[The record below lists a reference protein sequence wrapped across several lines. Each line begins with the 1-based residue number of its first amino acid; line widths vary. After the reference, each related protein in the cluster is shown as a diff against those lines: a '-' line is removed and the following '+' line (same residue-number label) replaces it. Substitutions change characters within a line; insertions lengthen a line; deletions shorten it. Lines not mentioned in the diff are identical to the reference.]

1 MALLAL
7 LVCSV
12 GLQPE
17 KVVVVVVLETVVFVV
32 AVVAVVAAHT
42 GVAVGALVKGLLLIL
57 VMVAPEPVA
66 QFVSSGPAQP
76 VHSHQQTLATFN

>member
-17 KVVVVVVLETVVFVV
+17 KVAVVVVLETMVFLV

-42 GVAVGALVKGLLLIL
+42 GVAVGALVKGLVLIL

-66 QFVSSGPAQP
+66 RFVSSGPAQL
-76 VHSHQQTLATFN
+76 VAFHRLVRATFN